1 MRYRMD
7 NLKDL
12 SDKAKRLSI
21 LLMSGWNSGTAR
33 YANEFSSEL
42 DNVFQEYGYGFN
54 ASSDRC

>member
-1 MRYRMD
+1 MD

-21 LLMSGWNSGTAR
+21 LLLSGWNPDTAR

-42 DNVFQEYGYGFN
+42 DSMYQEYGYGFN
-54 ASSDRC
+54 ASGNRC